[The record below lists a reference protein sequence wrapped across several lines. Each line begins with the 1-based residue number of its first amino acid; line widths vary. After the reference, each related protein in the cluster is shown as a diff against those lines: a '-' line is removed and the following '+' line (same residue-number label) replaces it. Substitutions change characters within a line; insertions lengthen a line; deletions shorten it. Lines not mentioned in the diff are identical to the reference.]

1 MTVSIRIDSIYDK
14 ALAKLLEENED
25 MSIIPSVPSAEMIDS
40 GNITPHDVHISDMEK
55 REGIV
60 IKGVGSAVTKIV
72 KNLQATLP
80 DSIVFNH
87 DVHRDSIYLAE
98 VTKYIYRKRLAI
110 IDLGGEIKGILF
122 NAESNVGDRL
132 LLQIKE
138 LSTEVDKL
146 PVCSQILTLS
156 GNYCILE
163 VGSNFVR
170 ISRKIKGADR
180 KRLHE
185 LGKELLPKGFG
196 LILRTNS
203 LAASREDLE
212 FEISQHLELWDRIS
226 EERLSMSEP
235 RRLVSGDVQTEM
247 ILGYASKQ
255 YFDEIIAESGP
266 IIPGFHSFKSYSMA
280 SGFTLEFAQHFI
292 DKLDPNEMA
301 KVLNNMILDDHY
313 TENNHIRA
321 EFIFSDGGK
330 DEVSLG
336 DIVSIEDTIKTK
348 KILENEN
355 KIGNFTVS
363 KNDIKETILSPGTWV
378 VHYKYYSHETNEKIG
393 ERLQLVTP
401 MDLVFRGRVRAFD
414 MGVNIYKNSVT
425 KEIIKST
432 RTKNNIN
439 MLEKGMITEEMD
451 DKLAEILGIA
461 IDSLENED
469 DEIIVKF
476 E

>member
-1 MTVSIRIDSIYDK
+1 MTISIRIDSIYDK
-14 ALAKLLEENED
+14 ALAQLLGENED
-25 MSIIPSVPSAEMIDS
+25 MSIIPSVPSAEMIET
-40 GNITPHDVHISDMEK
+40 GNITPHDVHISDMDK

-60 IKGVGSAVTKIV
+60 IKGVGSAVNKIV
-72 KNLQATLP
+72 QNLQDTLP
-80 DSIVFNH
+80 DGIVFTH
-87 DVHRDSIYLAE
+87 EVHRDSIYLAE

-110 IDLGGEIKGILF
+110 IDLGGEVKGILF
-122 NAESNVGDRL
+122 NAETNVGDRL

-138 LSTEVDKL
+138 LSPEADKL

-180 KRLHE
+180 KRLHD

-196 LILRTNS
+196 LILRTSS

-226 EERLSMSEP
+226 EERRSVSEP

-247 ILGYASKQ
+247 ILGYATKQ
-255 YFDEIIAESGP
+255 YFDEIIAETEP
-266 IIPGFHSFKSYSMA
+266 IIPGYHAFKSYSMA

-301 KVLNNMILDDHY
+301 KVLNSMILDDHY

-336 DIVSIEDTIKTK
+336 DIVSTGETITTK
-348 KILENEN
+348 KILENET
-355 KIGNFTVS
+355 KIGNFNIS
-363 KNDIKETILSPGTWV
+363 KNDIKQTILSPGTWV
-378 VHYKYYSHETNEKIG
+378 IHYKYFSHETNEKIG

-401 MDLVFRGRVRAFD
+401 MELVFRGRVRAFD

-439 MLEKGMITEEMD
+439 MLENGMITEEMD

-461 IDSLENED
+461 IDALENED
-469 DEIIVKF
+469 DEIIIKF